1 MSSSDSRDRHSSVES
16 WPHSLSPL
24 SLTHTRDQSRFSP
37 VVEIKQKLVK
47 HNNNNKWDYAHLEN
61 DLSFVRRMNVFY
73 DLFHRTITN
82 HRLFATETRV
92 PHVLGPNATEGPT
105 VETPGG
111 RIENLTKWAEPRN
124 LNTHTQLFSL
134 FWFLF
139 SLWRLFFFLNWNEK
153 TKNLVFMQ
161 ITLHV
166 YWSFIRPPFIILST
180 EIDTHGKLPA
190 TRAAGTH
197 GLLIRPYIII
207 YCICTC
213 VNTYISFITFFTD
226 CFEL

>member
-1 MSSSDSRDRHSSVES
+1 
-16 WPHSLSPL
+16 
-24 SLTHTRDQSRFSP
+24 
-37 VVEIKQKLVK
+37 VV
-47 HNNNNKWDYAHLEN
+47 
-61 DLSFVRRMNVFY
+61 
-73 DLFHRTITN
+73 
-82 HRLFATETRV
+82 
-92 PHVLGPNATEGPT
+92 
-105 VETPGG
+105 TPGG
-111 RIENLTKWAEPRN
+111 RLENLTKWAEPRN